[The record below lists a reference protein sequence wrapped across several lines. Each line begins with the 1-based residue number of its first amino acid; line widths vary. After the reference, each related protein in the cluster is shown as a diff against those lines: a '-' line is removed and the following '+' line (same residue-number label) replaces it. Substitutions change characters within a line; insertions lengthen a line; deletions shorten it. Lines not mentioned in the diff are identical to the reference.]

1 MRVARGPRAI
11 PMEGAMHFHT
21 PFHPF
26 QDHPVTDQTVQIV
39 NLFLLLLGV
48 ALVLLFGTYAE

>member
-1 MRVARGPRAI
+1 
-11 PMEGAMHFHT
+11 MHLHT

-26 QDHPVTDQTVQIV
+26 QDHPVSYQTVQFV
-39 NLFLLLLGV
+39 NLLLILLGV